1 MEYVVRRS
9 GISCSEHLTACEFI
23 RPYDSIAYRVGTFF
37 VPRSY
42 YSSRTVCFAKEDVV
56 SQTLESDT
64 SARCTTM
71 RNPKKRII

>member
-23 RPYDSIAYRVGTFF
+23 RPYDSIAYRVVTFSSLGLIIPHGLF
-37 VPRSY
+37 V
-42 YSSRTVCFAKEDVV
+42 FAKEYVV

-64 SARCTTM
+64 SAKCTTI